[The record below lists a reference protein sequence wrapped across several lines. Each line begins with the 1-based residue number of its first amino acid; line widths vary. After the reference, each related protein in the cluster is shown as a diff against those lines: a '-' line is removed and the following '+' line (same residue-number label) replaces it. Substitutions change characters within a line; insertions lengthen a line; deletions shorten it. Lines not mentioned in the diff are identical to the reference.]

1 MTAITEGR
9 PSARGAGWLGVVLA
23 LGGPAAMIALTHSGL
38 VELSLFQR
46 RAVTWVVLWALTLAV
61 LAICRVGERRPL
73 ASLGLG
79 RLTLGSLGFGLLA
92 GVLAILAFPAC
103 AVALKLVGVDNQAT
117 VTAAGALAGLPLW
130 ARLATL
136 VTAGFCE
143 EVLYRGYPITRLQAL
158 TGSRLIAVILPMAVF
173 VALHAPSW
181 GVAHLLY
188 VTVVAVI
195 MTVLILW
202 RGDLWSNVIAHIVT
216 DAVPLL
222 VMPLMMAQAGHS
234 G

>member
-1 MTAITEGR
+1 MATIQAT
-9 PSARGAGWLGVVLA
+9 PASRGLLWLGVLLA
-23 LGGPAAMIALTHSGL
+23 LGGPLAMVGLLHSGL
-38 VELSLFQR
+38 LDLDLLHMRATGWVWLWGLSLLLF
-46 RAVTWVVLWALTLAV
+46 ALV
-61 LAICRVGERRPL
+61 RFGERRPL
-73 ASLGLG
+73 ASIGLG
-79 RLTLGSLGFGLLA
+79 RLRVWSIVWGLLA
-92 GVLAILAFPAC
+92 GVVAILAFPLC
-103 AVALKLVGVDNQAT
+103 AIALKLIDVQSQAAASGV
-117 VTAAGALAGLPLW
+117 AALGTLPLW
-130 ARLATL
+130 ARLLTL
-136 VTAGFCE
+136 LTAGVCE

-195 MTVLILW
+195 MTVLLLW